1 MRVRPSSRHDGAAL
15 EGLATRAGWQAS
27 ETPFWEVPAVVDVQ
41 VGLHVFLVVLIFGT
55 LWRLLSM
62 HAMASPNPAVQHA
75 GKAMSIQY

>member
-1 MRVRPSSRHDGAAL
+1 VIDL
-15 EGLATRAGWQAS
+15 
-27 ETPFWEVPAVVDVQ
+27 Q

-62 HAMASPNPAVQHA
+62 HAMAASNPAIQHA